1 MGILKYSYAD
11 KFMFTGLWSGQTFS
25 KLLKVTTLHW
35 APVSILYE
43 TGIPFEGGVTDQ
55 SKFSFLIWLIY
66 VEFWILTV
74 SIKIHNRSG
83 QRVHLIGFFQRY
95 VLWDQHVGSKLWNGS
110 FYSNMTNSS
119 KGLHLPRG
127 CEPSQN
133 LHFFMKSCLFWFR
146 VLWQDFLSFFKKIL
160 SIPV

>member
-1 MGILKYSYAD
+1 MGILKYSYVD

-25 KLLKVTTLHW
+25 NLLKVTTLHW
-35 APVSILYE
+35 APVSISYE

-83 QRVHLIGFFQRY
+83 QRVHLIRFFQRY

-110 FYSNMTNSS
+110 FLLKHDKLFQRFTFASGMWTIAKFTFFYEVLSVLVSS
-119 KGLHLPRG
+119 VMARLL
-127 CEPSQN
+127 E
-133 LHFFMKSCLFWFR
+133 FF
-146 VLWQDFLSFFKKIL
+146 
-160 SIPV
+160 

>member
-1 MGILKYSYAD
+1 
-11 KFMFTGLWSGQTFS
+11 MFTGLWSGQTFS

-83 QRVHLIGFFQRY
+83 QRVHLIRFFQRY

-110 FYSNMTNSS
+110 FLFKHDKLFQRFTFASGMWTIA
-119 KGLHLPRG
+119 KFT
-127 CEPSQN
+127 
-133 LHFFMKSCLFWFR
+133 FFMKSCLFWFR

-160 SIPV
+160 SIPL